1 VYLPFNN
8 DKKENKMAS
17 ITRVNGLGHA
27 HATLYS
33 TANLGFYF
41 INGDGSAGSLAG
53 QGGIGGAL
61 EAIAQALQPLAMDSE
76 STSGKVNI
84 IVDNSQN
91 DAASLQVRLRA
102 LGTVNGYNFSAGTVT
117 VGGEFIVSA

>member
-41 INGDGSAGSLAG
+41 INGDGSGSSLAG

-76 STSGKVNI
+76 STAGKVNI

-102 LGTVNGYNFSAGTVT
+102 LGTVNGYNFAAGTVT

>member
-1 VYLPFNN
+1 
-8 DKKENKMAS
+8 MAT

-41 INGDGSAGSLAG
+41 INGDGSASSLAG

-76 STSGKVNI
+76 STAGKVNI
-84 IVDNSQN
+84 IVDASQN
-91 DAASLQVRLRA
+91 DAATLQLRLRA

-117 VGGEFIVSA
+117 EGGEFIVSA

>member
-1 VYLPFNN
+1 VYLPFN
-8 DKKENKMAS
+8 KIKRRKKMAT

-41 INGDGSAGSLAG
+41 INGDGSSTSLAG

-76 STSGKVNI
+76 STAGKVNI
-84 IVDNSQN
+84 IVDASQN
-91 DAASLQVRLRA
+91 DADTLQLRLRA
-102 LGTVNGYNFSAGTVT
+102 LGTVNGYNFAAGTVT
-117 VGGEFIVSA
+117 AGGEFIVSA

>member
-1 VYLPFNN
+1 
-8 DKKENKMAS
+8 MAS

-41 INGDGSAGSLAG
+41 TNADGSAGSLAS

-61 EAIAQALQPLAMDSE
+61 EAIAQGLQPIAMDSE
-76 STSGKVNI
+76 GTAGKVNLV
-84 IVDNSQN
+84 VDNSQSN
-91 DAASLQVRLRA
+91 AASLQVRMRE
-102 LGTVNGYNFSAGTVT
+102 LGTVNSYNFAAGTVT
-117 VGGEFIVSA
+117 AGGEFIVSA

>member
-1 VYLPFNN
+1 
-8 DKKENKMAS
+8 MAS

-41 INGDGSAGSLAG
+41 TNADGSASTLAS

-61 EAIAQALQPLAMDSE
+61 EAIAQGLQPIAMDSE
-76 STSGKVNI
+76 GTAGKVNLV
-84 IVDNSQN
+84 VDNSQSN
-91 DAASLQVRLRA
+91 AASLQVRLRE
-102 LGTVNGYNFSAGTVT
+102 LGTVNSYNFAAGTVT
-117 VGGEFIVSA
+117 AGGEFIVSA